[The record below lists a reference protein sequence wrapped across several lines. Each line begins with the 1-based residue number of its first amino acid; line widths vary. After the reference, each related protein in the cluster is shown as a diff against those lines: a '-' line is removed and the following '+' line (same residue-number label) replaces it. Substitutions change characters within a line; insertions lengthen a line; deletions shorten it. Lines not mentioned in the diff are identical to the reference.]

1 MLAPKAIT
9 FHCTSNRK
17 QKPNTIS
24 KKYQINH
31 SNSPI
36 VRHSSL
42 FIQYQRWKHH
52 FSTLYS
58 LYQFIFPFIFVRFQP
73 LYDFSNF
80 FHTANFYLLL
90 LLLFP
95 VFLHYAC
102 SKSVTGLKIISS
114 LQSRVIKLNEETTQ
128 IFLVSYVYLN
138 ITIVV
143 YSIHGRKK
151 YFSKND
157 QISNTRWYTLCII
170 ILGWQLTG
178 CGFSL

>member
-1 MLAPKAIT
+1 MFDIRHFLYNIKDESTIFPLYTLCINLSSLLYSSA
-9 FHCTSNRK
+9 SNHFTIF
-17 QKPNTIS
+17 TIS
-24 KKYQINH
+24 LI
-31 SNSPI
+31 
-36 VRHSSL
+36 
-42 FIQYQRWKHH
+42 
-52 FSTLYS
+52 
-58 LYQFIFPFIFVRFQP
+58 
-73 LYDFSNF
+73 SNF
-80 FHTANFYLLL
+80 FHTANFYLLLL

-178 CGFSL
+178 CGFSH